1 MSNNTASNVIPM
13 RDFDRPSP
21 DPQATQ
27 FGRLLKEC
35 QDLALDR
42 ASRAVATMLDKAE
55 EALWGIADQTQ
66 DRELR
71 GLYISAKDN
80 LISKRKTMESD
91 FRGNYES
98 ELSKRA
104 SRESKGGQGFS
115 QFDLSSSEL
124 GLVNDEDLE
133 ETLKVNEMAAKLR
146 RYCEEELDALDQRV
160 GVLLGDATLHGEDN
174 PFSPQ
179 ALCNAYKQTCREL
192 ESNIKIRM
200 IFHKLFDDHV
210 LDEVRSIYKD
220 INTMLIQRSIL
231 PKIRFGMRRGAGGV
245 GVNLPGAVLPG
256 AMPLDPAS
264 AGATLSAGGF
274 PGGAMMATGMAL
286 PGAMPMPPG
295 QPLDPGMGGE
305 QDLFSVLQS
314 LLVRNS
320 RAVSLAGVPAGFVP
334 AGAAPGGA
342 GVPPGG
348 LAPPGAAPAG
358 AEEMIQVPGF
368 PPILGGGVAPPG
380 GALAPGGALRV
391 PARLLQGAEL
401 IGSLTRLQHGDVAT
415 LPAGL
420 SGVDLSQLTSG
431 TTNVVRELKDK
442 GLANSVDQTDGV
454 TLDIVA
460 MLFDQIFGDERVP
473 PALKALIGRMQIPVV
488 KVAVLDKKFF
498 SKKSHPARRML
509 DTLGE
514 YALGLDEKFDQ
525 SSPVYRKIEEVVQRL
540 LEGFEDDIEIFGT
553 LQDEL
558 TAVIQ
563 EENARAELA
572 AKEVARKIA
581 YKERLEVGKAVAEL
595 EVRKRAETTRIP
607 RLVLKFLVEHWV
619 KLLLLAHARHGKDSD
634 AWKSALETMDLLIWS
649 VTHKKS
655 VEERRRLATM
665 LPGLLKRLHA
675 GLRALGTEE
684 SARTQF
690 LSRLMR
696 LHTKVI
702 SGASP
707 QPSQNAG
714 SATPSIGDHR
724 QKARADQTTPT
735 EGATAAH
742 PLRAPVPSP
751 GDSSGSPALPAP
763 SIETE
768 STGAAHPVAAASQK
782 AEGTAATTPR
792 IAPDHTAGQPEEAAP
807 ASAGEAHAAQG
818 ADEDAEPAVA
828 PPSFSNVTIKN
839 PFGDGDIEVEEISLS
854 DLPGVPELA
863 GVKRDSSNKPK
874 DQEILPVTS
883 LKEGDWIEFRDDEG
897 ERVQA
902 KLSYISPLKGTYLFV
917 NRQGVQVGEY
927 SLYQLAREL
936 RTGRAA
942 VLESVPLI
950 DRAMS
955 SLVGVLK
962 KNVI

>member
-1 MSNNTASNVIPM
+1 VSNNAASNVIPM

-35 QDLALDR
+35 QDLALER
-42 ASRAVATMLDKAE
+42 ASRAVATMLEKAE

-80 LISKRKTMESD
+80 LISRRKAMESD
-91 FRGNYES
+91 FRTNYES
-98 ELSKRA
+98 ELARRA
-104 SRESKGGQGFS
+104 DREGKSGPGFS

-133 ETLKVNEMAAKLR
+133 ETLKVGEMAAKLR

-231 PKIRFGMRRGAGGV
+231 PKIRFGMRRGAGGA
-245 GVNLPGAVLPG
+245 GVTLPGAALAG
-256 AMPLDPAS
+256 AMPLDPSVA
-264 AGATLSAGGF
+264 AGALSAGGL
-274 PGGAMMATGMAL
+274 PGGGIMATGMAL
-286 PGAMPMPPG
+286 PGAMPMAPG
-295 QPLDPGMGGE
+295 PHLDPGMGGE

-314 LLVRNS
+314 LLVRGG
-320 RAVSLAGVPAGFVP
+320 RAMSLGGVPAGLVP
-334 AGAAPGGA
+334 AGAPPVGPGA
-342 GVPPGG
+342 
-348 LAPPGAAPAG
+348 PGAAPTG

-368 PPILGGGVAPPG
+368 PPILGTGVASPGAALAAG
-380 GALAPGGALRV
+380 GALPV

-420 SGVDLSQLTSG
+420 AGVDLSQLASG

-509 DTLGE
+509 DALGE

-525 SSPVYRKIEEVVQRL
+525 SSPVYRKIEEIVQRL
-540 LEGFEDDIEIFGT
+540 LEGFEDDIEIFET
-553 LQDEL
+553 LHDEL

-572 AKEVARKIA
+572 AAEAARKIA

-634 AWKSALETMDLLIWS
+634 AWKSALQTMDLLIWS

-707 QPSQNAG
+707 QPSQNA
-714 SATPSIGDHR
+714 SPATPST
-724 QKARADQTTPT
+724 ADQRQEARVDQTMQM
-735 EGATAAH
+735 EGTAAQ
-742 PLRAPVPSP
+742 PLRAPVPLP
-751 GDSSGSPALPAP
+751 GDSSGIQAPPAP
-763 SIETE
+763 GIE
-768 STGAAHPVAAASQK
+768 SQSAVAAHPMGATSQK
-782 AEGTAATTPR
+782 AEGTAATTSR
-792 IAPDHTAGQPEEAAP
+792 VAPDHTPSQPAETAP
-807 ASAGEAHAAQG
+807 PSAGEPHPAPG
-818 ADEDAEPAVA
+818 TDEDAEPAVA

-839 PFGDGDIEVEEISLS
+839 PFGEGDIEVEEISLA
-854 DLPGVPELA
+854 DLPGVSELA
-863 GVKRDSSNKPK
+863 GVKRDSANKAK

-936 RTGRAA
+936 RTGRAV